1 MISAT
6 PTQQRQLLELQRVDT
21 AIRQLRTRRANL
33 PEQQELD
40 DNADTLSR
48 IASDYAENRDRL
60 EELQRRHKRL
70 EDDIATVESRRKSE
84 EGRMYSGTISS
95 EKELSALKSELSSLK
110 RRKSDLEDE
119 LLEVMEQR
127 EETESLVETLK
138 QRHTELNERAE
149 ELTAAR
155 DNAATGIDAELAA
168 RQEERDAVAVELP
181 EEVLSYYED
190 LRERKGGV
198 AVAELSGRTCQGC
211 RLQLTA
217 FELEDVRERAGS
229 ALAKCEQCDRILVP
243 TD

>member
-6 PTQQRQLLELQRVDT
+6 PAQQRRLLDLQRVDT

-33 PEQQELD
+33 PQQQELD

-48 IASDYAENRDRL
+48 ITADYAENRDRL
-60 EELQRRHKRL
+60 EDLQRRHKRL

-84 EGRMYSGTISS
+84 EGRMFSGTINS
-95 EKELSALKSELSSLK
+95 EKELSALKNEISSLK

-119 LLEVMEQR
+119 LLEVMEER
-127 EETESLVETLK
+127 EETESLVGTLQ
-138 QRHTELNERAE
+138 QRYAELKERAE

-155 DNAATGIDAELAA
+155 DRAATDIDAELAR
-168 RQEERDAVAVELP
+168 RQEERDTVAAELP
-181 EEVLSYYED
+181 EEVLGYYED

-198 AVAELSGRTCQGC
+198 AVAELTGRTCQGC
-211 RLQLTA
+211 RLELTA
-217 FELEDVRERAGS
+217 YELEDVRERSNS
-229 ALAKCEQCDRILVP
+229 ALARCEQCDRILVP